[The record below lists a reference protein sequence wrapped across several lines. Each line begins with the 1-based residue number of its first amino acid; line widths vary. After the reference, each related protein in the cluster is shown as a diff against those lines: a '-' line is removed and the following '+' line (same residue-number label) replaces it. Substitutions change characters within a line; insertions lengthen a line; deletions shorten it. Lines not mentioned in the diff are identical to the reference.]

1 MRSKEISIGGYLPA
15 NSILHKLDP
24 RTKLFGLTAMLATV
38 FLIPCSYKIFFPF
51 LAAVLA
57 LLLSGLGWRV
67 WIDGLRKFR
76 LMLLFT
82 LILNFA
88 LNRDGLPIQIHGFVT
103 PFSYDGLASAVFLT
117 ARIVL
122 AVIFSL
128 SLTFTTLPLK
138 IVKGLQFF
146 MSPLKMIGTPVDD
159 AALVLFLA
167 LRFVP
172 MLQEEWL
179 RLIEAQESRGI
190 DLMSGTLS
198 IRIRRLMSLI
208 VPSMLLAFRK
218 SEELSTAMATRGFRP
233 GEERTEY
240 NPLVFSC
247 RDFYAWGF
255 ILLVALSVI
264 IL

>member
-1 MRSKEISIGGYLPA
+1 MRSKEISIGGYLPGH
-15 NSILHKLDP
+15 SILHRLDP
-24 RTKLFGLTAMLATV
+24 RTKLFGVTVLFTTV
-38 FLIPCSYKIFFPF
+38 FLIPCSYKVLFPV

-76 LMLLFT
+76 LMLLIT

-88 LNRDGLPIQIHGFVT
+88 LNRDGLPIQFHGFVT
-103 PFSYDGLASAVFLT
+103 PFSYDGLTSAVFLT

-122 AVIFSL
+122 AMIFSL

-138 IVKGLQFF
+138 IVRGLQFF
-146 MSPLKMIGTPVDD
+146 MSPLKIIGAPVAD
-159 AALVLFLA
+159 ASLVLFLA

-172 MLQEEWL
+172 LLQEEWL

-190 DLMSGTLS
+190 DLVSGALS

-208 VPSMLLAFRK
+208 VPAMLLAFRK
-218 SEELSTAMATRGFRP
+218 SEELSTAMTTRGFRP

-240 NPLVFSC
+240 SPPAFSY
-247 RDFYAWGF
+247 RDFCALGI

>member
-1 MRSKEISIGGYLPA
+1 MRSKEISIGGYLPG
-15 NSILHKLDP
+15 NSILHRLDS
-24 RTKLFGLTAMLATV
+24 RTKLFGLTVLLTTV
-38 FLIPCSYKIFFPF
+38 FLIPCSYKILFPA

-67 WIDGLRKFR
+67 WVDGLRKFR
-76 LMLLFT
+76 LMLLIT
-82 LILNFA
+82 LVLNFT
-88 LNRDGLPIQIHGFVT
+88 LNRDGLPIQVHGFLT
-103 PFSYDGLASAVFLT
+103 PFSYDGLVSAVFLT

-128 SLTFTTLPLK
+128 SLTFTTLPLN

-146 MSPLKMIGTPVDD
+146 MSPLKMMGTSVGD
-159 AALVLFLA
+159 ASLVLFLA

-172 MLQEEWL
+172 LLQEEWI

-198 IRIRRLMSLI
+198 VRVRRLMSLI

-218 SEELSTAMATRGFRP
+218 SEELSMAMTTRGFKP
-233 GEERTEY
+233 GHNRTEY
-240 NPLVFSC
+240 NPSVFSYG
-247 RDFYAWGF
+247 DFYAFGF
-255 ILLVALSVI
+255 ILFIALSVI

>member
-15 NSILHKLDP
+15 NSILHRLDP
-24 RTKLFGLTAMLATV
+24 RTKLFGLMALLATV
-38 FLIPCSYKIFFPF
+38 FLIPCSYKIFFPV

-76 LMLLFT
+76 LMLLIT

-88 LNRDGLPIQIHGFVT
+88 LNRDGLPIQFHGFVT

-122 AVIFSL
+122 AVLFSL
-128 SLTFTTLPLK
+128 SLTFTTLPLQ

-146 MSPLKMIGTPVDD
+146 MSPLKMIGTPVAD
-159 AALVLFLA
+159 ASLVLFLA

-179 RLIEAQESRGI
+179 SLIEAQESRGI

-218 SEELSTAMATRGFRP
+218 SEELSTAMTTRGFRP

-240 NPLVFSC
+240 NPPVFSYI
-247 RDFYAWGF
+247 DFYAWGF

-264 IL
+264 FL

>member
-1 MRSKEISIGGYLPA
+1 
-15 NSILHKLDP
+15 
-24 RTKLFGLTAMLATV
+24 
-38 FLIPCSYKIFFPF
+38 
-51 LAAVLA
+51 
-57 LLLSGLGWRV
+57 
-67 WIDGLRKFR
+67 
-76 LMLLFT
+76 
-82 LILNFA
+82 
-88 LNRDGLPIQIHGFVT
+88 
-103 PFSYDGLASAVFLT
+103 
-117 ARIVL
+117 
-122 AVIFSL
+122 
-128 SLTFTTLPLK
+128 
-138 IVKGLQFF
+138 
-146 MSPLKMIGTPVDD
+146 MIGTPVDD

-218 SEELSTAMATRGFRP
+218 SEELSTAMTTRGFRP

-240 NPLVFSC
+240 NPLVFSY

-255 ILLVALSVI
+255 ILLVALSEI